1 MCDMGKRAVLRRRVA
16 ALLGLTLCV
25 PALCGASFREA
36 TEELACVAHAY
47 ATQRAVAQS
56 VLRDGM
62 WWGID
67 AGKRVFESEL
77 REYAL
82 GRVVSL
88 SYTSQESMVFDGW
101 VAYDDLDGTEAS
113 PDGLLTQW
121 AEGYYV
127 THDWSE
133 YGQQIL
139 SMVPGDQVVI
149 NGVPIDVV
157 EIFDYPKE
165 AYLRELRAVVD
176 EGRVIL
182 QTCEPGE
189 DLNRIVVGI
198 PVTG

>member
-36 TEELACVAHAY
+36 AEELACVAHAY

-82 GRVVSL
+82 ERVVSL
-88 SYTSQESMVFDGW
+88 SYTSQESMV
-101 VAYDDLDGTEAS
+101 T
-113 PDGLLTQW
+113 
-121 AEGYYV
+121 
-127 THDWSE
+127 
-133 YGQQIL
+133 
-139 SMVPGDQVVI
+139 
-149 NGVPIDVV
+149 
-157 EIFDYPKE
+157 
-165 AYLRELRAVVD
+165 
-176 EGRVIL
+176 
-182 QTCEPGE
+182 
-189 DLNRIVVGI
+189 
-198 PVTG
+198 

>member
-133 YGQQIL
+133 YGQQIRQ
-139 SMVPGDQVVI
+139 MIPGDAVVI
-149 NGVPIDVV
+149 NGRGILVSD
-157 EIFDYPKE
+157 IFDYPRE
-165 AYLRELRAVVD
+165 GYLEEIREVVGPD
-176 EGRVIL
+176 VIVL
-182 QTCEPGE
+182 QTCEP
-189 DLNRIVVGI
+189 DTPNNRIVYGTI
-198 PVTG
+198 SE

>member
-1 MCDMGKRAVLRRRVA
+1 M
-16 ALLGLTLCV
+16 
-25 PALCGASFREA
+25 
-36 TEELACVAHAY
+36 AHAY

-77 REYAL
+77 HEYAL

-133 YGQQIL
+133 YGQLIL
-139 SMVPGDQVVI
+139 TMVPGDQVVI
-149 NGVPIDVV
+149 DGVPIDVV